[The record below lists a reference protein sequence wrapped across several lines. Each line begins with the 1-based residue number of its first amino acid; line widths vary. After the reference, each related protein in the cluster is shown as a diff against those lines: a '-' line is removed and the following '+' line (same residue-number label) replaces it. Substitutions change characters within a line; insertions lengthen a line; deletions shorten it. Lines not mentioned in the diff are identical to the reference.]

1 MLNVFPESSLLTT
14 EYEKIRDHIVS
25 LCISPMGKDQVKQIT
40 IHTDAQFIA
49 KLLQRTSEMRQVIA
63 SGLPFPAANFVDVSR
78 ELSLLRI
85 ENSTLSEEQFMAI
98 SGLMHTVKE
107 VYDFLKNRKGIFPQ
121 LEAINGD
128 TIYENS
134 ILKEIEEILD
144 EHGQVRSSASP
155 ELTRI
160 RRTLQRSRAEAD
172 RVYAAVINKFRRQ
185 GWLTESEESSRNGRR
200 VVAIVAEQ
208 KRSIKGVIHDT
219 STTGKTAFIEPEET
233 VGINNLIASLEQEE
247 RMEITRILRE
257 LASVLRKHVPLM
269 QLYSMQLGTF
279 DLNRAKALLAIQ
291 IDGKLPR
298 ISNLPVIDLKIAR
311 HPLLVLHNK
320 HLHKPVIPFDLSLNS
335 ENRILVISGPNAG
348 GKTVCMK
355 TSGLLQMMFQSGM
368 LVSAH
373 DDSTFGIFENLL
385 VDIGDSQSIEYELS
399 TYSSR
404 LRHMRIFLERVNEKS
419 LFLIDEFG
427 TGTDPNLGGAL
438 AEAVLE
444 ELNNRKAFGIITT
457 HYLNLKVLADRTP
470 GLMNGSMEFDL
481 KRLRPLYKLSVG
493 KPGSSYTFLVAERSG
508 LPRQLIKDA
517 RRKVNRKNLLLE
529 KLLTEV
535 EHDKAQIKSNTVE
548 LEKKNKELSELIKK
562 YEILSRETTTTLTL
576 KEQKL
581 KKLEERILRE
591 SEERFRGFLK
601 DWKKSK
607 DKKEIFEKYY
617 KQFVRK
623 KTIEDPKVT
632 ARKKQ
637 EKLKALQA
645 IIKPGAVVRLENGSM
660 SGVVEQVDAEKA
672 YVIFGNV
679 KAVCEIVNLV
689 PVEKD

>member
-1 MLNVFPESSLLTT
+1 MQVFPSSSLLTT
-14 EYEKIRDHIVS
+14 EFEKIREHVLS
-25 LCISPMGKDQVKQIT
+25 LCISTMGKAQVRNIAFLN
-40 IHTDAQFIA
+40 DREFIE
-49 KLLQRTSEMRQVIA
+49 KLLRRTSEMRQIIA
-63 SGLPFPAANFVDVSR
+63 SGLPFPSTHYADVGR
-78 ELSLLRI
+78 ELSLLKI
-85 ENSTLSEEQFMAI
+85 ENSSLTEDQFMAI
-98 SGLMHTVKE
+98 AELMHTVKE
-107 VYDFLKNRKGIFPQ
+107 LYDFFKNRKGVYSE
-121 LEAINGD
+121 LESI
-128 TIYENS
+128 TSETVYENE
-134 ILKEIEEILD
+134 ILKEIEAILD
-144 EHGQVRSSASP
+144 EYGQVRSSASP
-155 ELTRI
+155 ELARI
-160 RRTLQRSRAEAD
+160 RRSLQRSRAESD
-172 RVYAAVINKFRRQ
+172 RVYTSVINKYRKQ

-200 VVAIVAEQ
+200 VVAIFAEQ

-219 STTGKTAFIEPEET
+219 SATGKTAFVEPEET
-233 VGINNLIASLEQEE
+233 VGINNIIASLEQEE
-247 RMEITRILRE
+247 RQEIIRILRE
-257 LASVLRKHVPLM
+257 LASVLRKYVPVM
-269 QLYSMQLGTF
+269 QLYSEQLGTF
-279 DLNRAKALLAIQ
+279 DLNRAKAVLATQ
-291 IDGKLPR
+291 IDGKMPL
-298 ISNLPVIDLKIAR
+298 ISEHPVIDLKIAR
-311 HPLLVLHNK
+311 HPLLLLHNK
-320 HLHKPVIPFDLSLNS
+320 PLNKPVIPFDLLLNN

-355 TSGLLQMMFQSGM
+355 TAGLLQMMLQSGM

-373 DDSTFGIFENLL
+373 DDSVFGIFENLL

-470 GLMNGSMEFDL
+470 GIMNGSMEFDL

-535 EHDKAQIKSNTVE
+535 EHDKAQIKSTTAE
-548 LEKKNKELSELIKK
+548 LDRKNKELSELIKK
-562 YEILSRETTTTLTL
+562 YEILSRETTNTLST

-581 KKLEERILRE
+581 KKLEDRIQRE

-601 DWKKSK
+601 EWKKSK
-607 DKKEIFEKYY
+607 DKKEVFDKYY
-617 KQFVRK
+617 KQFVKK
-623 KTIEDPKVT
+623 KTVEDPKIT
-632 ARKKQ
+632 ERRRL

-645 IIKPGAVVRLENGSM
+645 IIKPGVQVRLENGSM
-660 SGVVEQVDAEKA
+660 NGIVEQVDAEKA

-679 KAVCEIVNLV
+679 KAVCELVNLV
-689 PVEKD
+689 PV

>member
-1 MLNVFPESSLLTT
+1 MQVFPQSSLLTT
-14 EYEKIRDHIVS
+14 EYEKIREHILG
-25 LCISPMGKDQVKQIT
+25 LCISNMGKELVRKISLL
-40 IHTDAQFIA
+40 TDKEFIK
-49 KLLQRTSEMRQVIA
+49 KLLVRTAEMRLIIA
-63 SGLPFPAANFVDVSR
+63 SGLPFPTTHYADVSK
-78 ELSLLRI
+78 ELSLLKI
-85 ENSTLSEEQFMAI
+85 ENSTLTEDQFMAI
-98 SGLMHTVKE
+98 AELLHTVKE
-107 VYDFLKNRKGIFPQ
+107 VYSFFKNRKGNYPE
-121 LEAINGD
+121 LENVIGE
-128 TIYENS
+128 TYYENN

-144 EHGQVRSSASP
+144 EQGQVKSSASP
-155 ELTRI
+155 ELARI
-160 RRTLQRSRAEAD
+160 RRTLQRSRADAD
-172 RVYAAVINKFRRQ
+172 RAYMSVINKFRKQ
-185 GWLTESEESSRNGRR
+185 GWLTDSEESSRNGRR
-200 VVAIVAEQ
+200 VIAIFAEQ
-208 KRSIKGVIHDT
+208 KRSVKGIIHDT
-219 STTGKTAFIEPEET
+219 SATGKTAFVEPEET
-233 VGINNLIASLEQEE
+233 VGINNIISSLEQEE
-247 RMEITRILRE
+247 RLEIIRILRE
-257 LASVLRKHVPLM
+257 LSAVLRKYVPIM
-269 QLYSMQLGTF
+269 QLYSEQLGTF
-279 DLNRAKALLAIQ
+279 DLNHAKALLAIQ
-291 IDGKLPR
+291 IDGR
-298 ISNLPVIDLKIAR
+298 LPVISNEPIIDLKTAR
-311 HPLLVLHNK
+311 HPLLLLHNK
-320 HLHKPVIPFDLSLNS
+320 PLNKPVIPFDLLLNN

-355 TSGLLQMMFQSGM
+355 TSGLLQMMLQSGM

-373 DDSTFGIFENLL
+373 EDSIFGIFENLL

-470 GLMNGSMEFDL
+470 GIMNGSMEFDL

-535 EHDKAQIKSNTVE
+535 EYDKAQIKTTTTE
-548 LEKKNKELSELIKK
+548 LERKNKELADLIKK
-562 YEILSRETTTTLTL
+562 YELLSKETTTSYSV

-581 KKLEERILRE
+581 KKHEERILRE

-601 DWKKSK
+601 EWKKTK
-607 DKKEIFEKYY
+607 DKKEVFDKYY
-617 KQFVRK
+617 NQFVRK
-623 KTIEDPKVT
+623 KTTEDPKVT
-632 ARKKQ
+632 ERKRK
-637 EKLKALQA
+637 EKLKALQE
-645 IIKPGAVVRLENGSM
+645 IIKPGIEVRLENGSM
-660 SGVVEQVDAEKA
+660 KGIVEQVDAEKA

-679 KAVCEIVNLV
+679 KAVCELVNLV
-689 PVEKD
+689 PV